1 MPVPVALEADVL
13 VIGSGLA
20 GMLCAL
26 RCAPRGRVALVTK
39 DRLPESSSRYA
50 QGGIASVWGEDD
62 TFESHIDDTLTAG
75 GGLCRRDAVE
85 TVVREGPDRVREL
98 IALGVHFD
106 AVEADFVGTG
116 GGVGVRDRLPEGAG
130 TRVVVVGHG
139 D

>member
-1 MPVPVALEADVL
+1 MALQSDVL
-13 VIGSGLA
+13 VIGSGIA

-26 RCAPRGRVALVTK
+26 RCAAQARVILVTK

-75 GGLCRRDAVE
+75 AGLCRRDAVE

-98 IALGVHFD
+98 EAWGALFD
-106 AVEADFVGTG
+106 RTG
-116 GGVGVRDRLPEGAG
+116 FKL
-130 TRVVVVGHG
+130 TRVVPTESMLSVVEARTR
-139 D
+139 